1 MGYSSEV
8 YRKAQRFLEENRR
21 RAEHDAA
28 VKKADIYANI
38 PELQDLEKALF
49 QTMAHLSVTALEDS
63 ESSERILNEIR
74 LDNENL
80 QKRRKEYLV
89 QNGYP
94 EDALE
99 PKYTCSKCKDTG
111 WVNGARC
118 SCYEDACRCF
128 AREELER
135 SSGAARCSFDNFDL
149 DLYPTEPEEHGLIP
163 KNKMTAN
170 FRFCREYAQKF
181 SLTSPSL
188 LLVGR
193 TGLGKTHLS
202 LSIAKEAVEKG
213 YGVVYQTAQR
223 LCSDL
228 ERAHFSPL
236 GTDADRKK
244 YAECDLLIID
254 DLGAE
259 FSNSFSVSAIGNLI
273 NERLFENRP
282 TVISTNL
289 TAEELTVR
297 YTERTGSR
305 LLGEYKMLY
314 FLGNDLRTR

>member
-1 MGYSSEV
+1 MSYSSEV
-8 YRKAQRFLEENRR
+8 YQKARAFLEDNRR
-21 RAEHDAA
+21 RAEHNAA
-28 VKKADIYANI
+28 VKKADIYKHI
-38 PELQDLEKALF
+38 PELQDLEKSLF
-49 QTMAHLSVTALEDS
+49 QTMARLSLTALENGENS
-63 ESSERILNEIR
+63 EKILNEIR
-74 LDNENL
+74 NDNENL
-80 QKRRKEYLV
+80 QKNRKEYLL

-99 PKYTCSKCKDTG
+99 PEYSCSICEDTG
-111 WVNGARC
+111 WIDGNRC
-118 SCYEDACRCF
+118 SCYEEACRRF
-128 AREELER
+128 AREELEK
-135 SSGAARCSFDNFDL
+135 SSGAAKCSFDNFDL
-149 DLYPTEPEEHGLIP
+149 ELYPAEPEEHGLIP

-181 SLTSPSL
+181 SLASPSL

-202 LSIAKEAVEKG
+202 LSIAKEVLEKG

-223 LCSDL
+223 LVNDL

-282 TVISTNL
+282 TIISTNL
-289 TAEELTVR
+289 TAGELTAR

>member
-8 YRKAQRFLEENRR
+8 YQKAQHFLEENRR

-28 VKKADIYANI
+28 VRKADIYAKI
-38 PELQDLEKALF
+38 PELEKKEKELF
-49 QTMAHLSVTALEDS
+49 QTMAHLSVTALS
-63 ESSERILNEIR
+63 ESEKAETILEEIR
-74 LDNENL
+74 LKNEKL
-80 QKRRKEYLV
+80 QEDRRKLLEEKGL
-89 QNGYP
+89 NAN
-94 EDALE
+94 ALE
-99 PKYTCSKCKDTG
+99 PKYFCSACKDTG

-118 SCYEDACRCF
+118 SCYEDACRGF

-135 SSGAARCSFDNFDL
+135 SSGAAKCSFDNFDL
-149 DLYPTEPEEHGLIP
+149 ELYPTAPDERGLIP
-163 KNKMTAN
+163 KDKMTAN

-181 SLTSPSL
+181 SPTSPSL

-202 LSIAKEAVEKG
+202 LSIAKEVLEKG

-223 LCSDL
+223 LVNDL
-228 ERAHFSPL
+228 EREHFSPL

-259 FSNSFSVSAIGNLI
+259 FTGPFSVSAIGNLI

-282 TVISTNL
+282 TIISTNL
-289 TAEELTVR
+289 TAGELTAR